1 VIGAHATFQRL
12 LPLLIGD
19 HKGES
24 VIDEKIDLMLLR
36 LDRIEV
42 ALAELKQERTAKELY
57 STAEAAEILGRS
69 DYTVR
74 EWCRKGQTYAVKSP
88 NGRGW
93 LIPHEDLIRLRNEGP
108 LPEQQAHRV
117 LDR

>member
-1 VIGAHATFQRL
+1 M
-12 LPLLIGD
+12 
-19 HKGES
+19 S
-24 VIDEKIDLMLLR
+24 DEKIELMLSR
-36 LDRIEV
+36 LERIE
-42 ALAELKQERTAKELY
+42 ATLAELKQQRTAKELY

-74 EWCRKGQTYAVKSP
+74 EWCRKGQTHAVKSA

-93 LIPHEDLIRLRNEGP
+93 LIPHEELTRLLNEGP

-117 LDR
+117 LHR